1 MPDRNTNLARTLAND
16 FRPDEHNAAVIYAAL
31 RIEDAI
37 NAAAKRLL
45 RRVRAC
51 SKSKPKERLP
61 H

>member
-1 MPDRNTNLARTLAND
+1 MSIPSN
-16 FRPDEHNAAVIYAAL
+16 EHNVAVIYAAL

-51 SKSKPKERLP
+51 RKSKPKKRLP